1 MDIFAPDIGFEKSN
15 ASSVLVNQNIP
26 GTTIGS
32 TNNYVY
38 DANGVARNP
47 QAQGLATSLGQGAV
61 APFPG
66 GVSLGTSAGALA
78 NGCTAV
84 GYHALAK
91 IFSGTALGDQAQSLA
106 YRGIAIGRCA
116 VVTPTGLNGIAIGSL
131 SSVSGANGIAMGNGA
146 VSSGDSSISFGNK
159 VQASGAQSICIGTSS
174 VASGSQDVV
183 IGYLNSVSGFNVI
196 AIGNGIQTA
205 QNNCVLLG
213 KGAIPAAANS
223 FVAGAPGL
231 FQQGP
236 ILDVFF
242 GQGPRVFL
250 AGGTVMG
257 SYTIHGEEAGGG
269 ATGGANTNLN
279 RAGGNLNLAGGRST
293 GSGVGG
299 SVNIQVCG
307 SFGSNETLNS
317 LATALSIAPGPMIT
331 ASSPVTIN
339 GPLTINSGVSQCL
352 TISAPAGVGKQIFFD
367 TASSPRWIIGVD
379 ALAESGGNAGSNF
392 GLYAFGDTGAFIDNP
407 IFVTRAAGGSITIS
421 RPTTVN
427 GSLGV
432 SNGNISITGTGSVDA
447 LFILNAGPSH
457 FRYIS
462 ARTTNAVRW
471 DMVLANS
478 DPETGGNAGSNF
490 DLRSRDDSGTQIDV
504 PLFIA
509 RAAGGHIALNR
520 PVDITGNLT
529 VTGTVTGTNIGAT
542 SGAYTPAFADAGNS
556 TFAAALVPFKWT
568 RIGNVVHVAGAINFT
583 ATVAGAAISF
593 YVTLPIAS
601 NLLNQGDLAGQIGFQ
616 VAGGG
621 GNQSGGVFAD
631 PPSDRA
637 RCNGFCNTGSD
648 IIAISFDYIVQ

>member
-32 TNNYVY
+32 TNNYIY

-213 KGAIPAAANS
+213 KGAIPAAPNS

-317 LATALSIAPGPMIT
+317 LATALSVAPGPTIT
-331 ASSPVTIN
+331 MSATTIVN
-339 GPLTINSGVSQCL
+339 GPLTVNNIGGSVNLHITGPVG
-352 TISAPAGVGKQIFFD
+352 TNRAIYFETAGVIRWQM
-367 TASSPRWIIGVD
+367 TAESSP
-379 ALAESGGNAGSNF
+379 ESGGNVGSAF
-392 GLYAFGDTGAFIDNP
+392 GLYAYGDGGGFIDNP
-407 IFVTRAAGGSITIS
+407 ILIARPAGGTITVTRPVVVAAAAGADPILYMSGVPGRNRLVYGLSSGVPRWAMVLGNSTPES
-421 RPTTVN
+421 GGDN
-427 GSLGV
+427 GSDFQLFAY
-432 SNGNISITGTGSVDA
+432 TDA
-447 LFILNAGPSH
+447 GA
-457 FRYIS
+457 
-462 ARTTNAVRW
+462 
-471 DMVLANS
+471 
-478 DPETGGNAGSNF
+478 
-490 DLRSRDDSGTQIDV
+490 QIDPV
-504 PLFIA
+504 MGVVRKAFGAIFF
-509 RAAGGHIALNR
+509 NR
-520 PVDITGNLT
+520 GVNITGNLNVSGT
-529 VTGTVTGTNIGAT
+529 ITGGASAASSGT
-542 SGAYTPAFADAGNS
+542 YTPGFADAGN
-556 TFAAALVPFKWT
+556 AASAVANAPFTWM
-568 RIGNVVHVAGAINFT
+568 RIGNVVHVAGN
-583 ATVAGAAISF
+583 ATVAPITPGVPFSM

-601 NLLNQGDLAGQIGFQ
+601 NLVSLGDLAGVMAFGGASANF
-616 VAGGG
+616 AGG
-621 GNQSGGVFAD
+621 VYAH
-631 PPSDRA
+631 PASDRA
-637 RCNGFCNTGSD
+637 QCYSYMGTGGD
-648 IIAISFDYIVQ
+648 NAAISFSYIVQ